1 MLFTCIFSFKWYI
14 IIEKHWSF
22 IFIVKFQ
29 TIYVNFQYLIGKNN
43 IPIVDKIKKELKIN
57 IVDNSIQKT
66 IEISSDAIIVI
77 RSVCTDGNP
86 PFTIQVINKNEII
99 YDSMENDG
107 DNFDSVQE
115 AEKIIQD
122 DMESFLDIMEVDRIK

>member
-1 MLFTCIFSFKWYI
+1 MNKNNIEKYLNQ
-14 IIEKHWSF
+14 IIESVRYANGYC
-22 IFIVKFQ
+22 INI
-29 TIYVNFQYLIGKNN
+29 
-43 IPIVDKIKKELKIN
+43 IPIVDKIKKELHIN

-66 IEISSDAIIVI
+66 IEISSDAMIVI

-107 DNFDSVQE
+107 VNFDSVQE

-122 DMESFLDIMEVDRIK
+122 DMESFIDIIEVEKIK

>member
-1 MLFTCIFSFKWYI
+1 MTKI
-14 IIEKHWSF
+14 IHI
-22 IFIVKFQ
+22 
-29 TIYVNFQYLIGKNN
+29 
-43 IPIVDKIKKELKIN
+43 IN
-57 IVDNSIQKT
+57 LNRKQKV
-66 IEISSDAIIVI
+66 IEISSDAMIVI
-77 RSVCTDGNP
+77 RSVCANGNP

-122 DMESFLDIMEVDRIK
+122 DMEFLDIIEVNRIK